1 MYMYSWSVCSLVP
14 VVISHLFRDTLP
26 FRQFKQI
33 RLSLWI
39 CFHFYTFWGVK
50 LTNFRRFAIKPN
62 QQYTKK
68 KIKKWYSVVNKS
80 AMHPPA
86 LGRLLQKYLD
96 CCGLFQILSTENYM
110 LVIIK
115 AKRCKILWLSF
126 KRTLLMNWFTLDKE
140 SDLLKK
146 VKSCAKLKEI
156 SSPVVY
162 AFPLLV

>member
-1 MYMYSWSVCSLVP
+1 MFSRACRNRPFISRHFTFPSVQTNTFIIVNL
-14 VVISHLFRDTLP
+14 
-26 FRQFKQI
+26 
-33 RLSLWI
+33 LSLLYFFGGEIDQFSSI
-39 CFHFYTFWGVK
+39 CHK
-50 LTNFRRFAIKPN
+50 AKPAI
-62 QQYTKK
+62 YKK
-68 KIKKWYSVVNKS
+68 NIKKWYSVVNKS